1 MSTDFTYW
9 VTRAAGSPLSFAT
22 LSMLHFTAAA
32 VNGVPLENFTPLR
45 SLNVYSSPLAL
56 TV

>member
-1 MSTDFTYW
+1 M
-9 VTRAAGSPLSFAT
+9 RA
-22 LSMLHFTAAA
+22 FTAAA

-45 SLNVYSSPLAL
+45 SLNVYSSPFVL